1 MSHARARRSPSRRGH
16 CPFLTKAIAPSGKKI
31 SYEEAIVL
39 RLDDGKIVEHWAV
52 ADALTMMRQ
61 IGAIPE

>member
-1 MSHARARRSPSRRGH
+1 MGYFTVSGTQRGE
-16 CPFLTKAIAPSGKKI
+16 LLGIAPSGKKI

-52 ADALTMMRQ
+52 AHALTMMRQ